1 MSIQVRC
8 PSCSAAFA
16 VKDELAGKKI
26 RCVKCKEIMTVVAA
40 SSGGP
45 SAAPTGS
52 VQVPPKTNVS
62 PPNAA
67 ASSPKPAAPPKP
79 APPPM
84 PVAPQEQGLKQSKPA
99 PKENIVEV
107 LPENAAA
114 PVVRKARRV
123 AEPVSGEDIVTA
135 EPVTPPAPA
144 SRAVV
149 RARTVSGPRDVQQDA
164 IRHTAATLSA
174 PPEDF
179 TVLRK
184 KVLASFQAE
193 AIEPVPVTG
202 TYRLSIALV
211 SLFMIVLPFVYLMII
226 GLVGWGVWYHTVNH
240 TGIISA
246 ASGVG
251 TGRNAGRAV
260 VFAFMIYVT
269 PIVAGATLVI
279 FMFKPLFSRPAQD
292 SGRRSL
298 KRSDEPLLFEFVDR
312 ICDTVKAPRP
322 SRIDI
327 DCNINASASFGKGLL
342 SFVGNDLVLTLGMPL
357 VAGLTMRQ
365 FGGVLAHEF
374 GHFAQG
380 AGMRLSYVI
389 RSISYW
395 FTRVV
400 YERDSWDEKLEELS
414 HSLDI
419 RIGWIVYLVR
429 LGVWLTRRILWCL
442 MMLGHLISG
451 YLMRQMEFDADRYE
465 ARFAGS
471 KTFATTARQLSV
483 LGVAYRGAMSDIGTF
498 YSEGRLGD
506 NLPKLILLN
515 VDQLPEKVHAKIDEM
530 IMNAKTGLFDT
541 HPSDPE
547 RMASAARENT
557 EGVFTLRLPAAHL
570 FQKFDFLSRAVTW
583 DFYKEVIGDQLKK
596 SDIHPVDELME
607 RLKIQQAAWKALR
620 RFFQGHLSWYR
631 PFQSPAAA
639 RNPVKR
645 PDEVIR
651 HLKYSRESMLIQAQ
665 KYAEAWKTFDE
676 CDTVLIEIGLAEILI
691 KAGLR
696 VRKSDF
702 SIPLTNRDEIRAA
715 REATEI
721 RQGRV
726 APKLAPFEDAA
737 ADRLYS
743 GLQLARL
750 PEYQAT
756 LQEQGATLAE
766 LDMLIDLFDQMNERI
781 GQLLVIRDCQLALGK
796 LLTMLSD
803 NSENPKLIE
812 QIKQRMS
819 ELHDHITNLRESFWA
834 VPYPFDHAKA
844 DMTVGEYFLK
854 ELPDKENPVALY
866 EAAASIGQSMP
877 PLQGRVF
884 GRLCQI
890 AEMVETQIG
899 LVPLEDPPEEE
910 PDLEEN
916 EDDE

>member
-1 MSIQVRC
+1 MAIQISC
-8 PSCSAAFA
+8 PACSAAFA

-26 RCVKCKEIMTVVAA
+26 RCIKCKEIITVAA
-40 SSGGP
+40 PGATAVNPAPP
-45 SAAPTGS
+45 SRP
-52 VQVPPKTNVS
+52 
-62 PPNAA
+62 AA
-67 ASSPKPAAPPKP
+67 ASAPPKQEPAAPKPGPLPPKNV
-79 APPPM
+79 
-84 PVAPQEQGLKQSKPA
+84 VAPLASKPNLVPPTIPNSNA
-99 PKENIVEV
+99 EVVEV
-107 LPENAAA
+107 FPENSTA
-114 PVVRKARRV
+114 PVVRKARRIT
-123 AEPVSGEDIVTA
+123 EPVSGAEIVTA
-135 EPVTPPAPA
+135 EPVSAATPA
-144 SRAVV
+144 SKPVV
-149 RARTVSGPRDVQQDA
+149 RARTVAGPRDVQQDA

-211 SLFMIVLPFVYLMII
+211 SLFMIILPFVYLAIV
-226 GLVGWGVWYHTVNH
+226 GLVGWSVWYHTVNH

-246 ASGVG
+246 ASGMG
-251 TGRNAGRAV
+251 SGRNAGRAV
-260 VFAFMIYVT
+260 IFAVMIYVT
-269 PIVAGATLVI
+269 PIIAGVTLVI
-279 FMFKPLFSRPAQD
+279 FMFKPLFSKPASD
-292 SGRRSL
+292 SGRRTL
-298 KRSDEPLLFEFVDR
+298 KRADEPLLFEFVDR

-327 DCNINASASFGKGLL
+327 DCNINASASFGRGLL
-342 SFVGNDLVLTLGMPL
+342 SFAGNDLVLTLGMPL

-389 RSISYW
+389 RSISIW

-400 YERDSWDEKLEELS
+400 YERDAWDEKLEELS
-414 HSLDI
+414 HSLDM
-419 RIGWIVYLVR
+419 RIGWVVYLVR
-429 LGVWLTRRILWCL
+429 FGVFLTRRILWCL

-483 LGVAYRGAMSDIGTF
+483 LNVAYQGAMSDIGTF

-515 VDQLPEKVHAKIDEM
+515 VDQLPEKVHSKIDEM
-530 IMNAKTGLFDT
+530 IMSSKTGLFDT

-583 DFYKEVIGDQLKK
+583 DYYKEILGDQLKK

-607 RLKIQQAAWKALR
+607 RLNVQQAAWKALR

-631 PFQSPAAA
+631 PFQSPTAA
-639 RNPVKR
+639 RNPVKH
-645 PDEVIR
+645 PEEVIR
-651 HLKYSRESMLIQAQ
+651 QLKYSRESMLIQAQ
-665 KYAEAWKTFDE
+665 KYGDAWKTFDE
-676 CDTVLIEIGLAEILI
+676 CDTLLIEIGLAEILL

-721 RQGRV
+721 KQGKV

-750 PEYQAT
+750 PEYEAV
-756 LQEQGATLAE
+756 LKEQGASIAE
-766 LDMLIDLFDQMNERI
+766 LDMLIDLFDQLNERI
-781 GQLLVIRDCQLALGK
+781 GQLLVIRDAQLALAK
-796 LLTMLSD
+796 LYAMLED
-803 NSENPKLIE
+803 NQQNPKLIE
-812 QIKQRMS
+812 QIQQRMS
-819 ELHDHITNLRESFWA
+819 ELNDHITNLRESFWA

-854 ELPDKENPVALY
+854 ELPDKDNPGALY
-866 EAAASIGQSMP
+866 EAAMSIGQSMP

-910 PDLEEN
+910 VDLEGD